1 MPLAFLTSPS
11 FGYLGFKPL
20 EPQMKIVRPKGL
32 TIFMEGQEGLAHF
45 CSSIAKAIFLGQA
58 LKT

>member
-1 MPLAFLTSPS
+1 MRLTSPS